1 MVSKVNYTSSING
14 IMECI
19 LVTSLKGATHVPT
32 LFLSVG
38 LSMLVSV
45 ASTACVVVMV
55 AFYQQQ

>member
-1 MVSKVNYTSSING
+1 MHTGY
-14 IMECI
+14 
-19 LVTSLKGATHVPT
+19 VPT